1 MFPPGGVG
9 SCAMHI
15 DFAVKGYLAAVIAGY
30 VVLCS
35 TLLVAMLR

>member
-1 MFPPGGVG
+1 M
-9 SCAMHI
+9 SM
-15 DFAVKGYLAAVIAGY
+15 DFAVKSYLAAVIAGY